1 MGCAQIICS
10 DKTGTLTQNKM
21 TVVEH
26 FGAEEPLL
34 AQAMALCTDAEVKDD
49 GSVVGEPT
57 EAALV
62 SYGLSLSLNKKEL
75 KKALPRVG
83 EAPFDSMRKM
93 MSTVHEAQEGQY
105 IQYTKGAPDVV
116 LSRCTKIWEGGEAI
130 PLTQE
135 KREEIL
141 QQNKAM
147 ADKALRVLA
156 AAYRAYGSLPDSF
169 EPEQLEQELI
179 FIGLTGMIDP
189 GSAGGEGCRGGMSR
203 GGYPADYDYG
213 RPPRYG
219 RGNCKGARH
228 H

>member
-1 MGCAQIICS
+1 M
-10 DKTGTLTQNKM
+10 
-21 TVVEH
+21 
-26 FGAEEPLL
+26 
-34 AQAMALCTDAEVKDD
+34 
-49 GSVVGEPT
+49 
-57 EAALV
+57 
-62 SYGLSLSLNKKEL
+62 
-75 KKALPRVG
+75 
-83 EAPFDSMRKM
+83 
-93 MSTVHEAQEGQY
+93 
-105 IQYTKGAPDVV
+105 V

-189 GSAGGEGCRGGMSR
+189 VRPEVKAAVAECREAGIR
-203 GGYPADYDYG
+203 PITDYG

>member
-1 MGCAQIICS
+1 M
-10 DKTGTLTQNKM
+10 
-21 TVVEH
+21 
-26 FGAEEPLL
+26 
-34 AQAMALCTDAEVKDD
+34 
-49 GSVVGEPT
+49 
-57 EAALV
+57 
-62 SYGLSLSLNKKEL
+62 
-75 KKALPRVG
+75 
-83 EAPFDSMRKM
+83 
-93 MSTVHEAQEGQY
+93 
-105 IQYTKGAPDVV
+105 V

-189 GSAGGEGCRGGMSR
+189 VRPVSEGCRGGMSR